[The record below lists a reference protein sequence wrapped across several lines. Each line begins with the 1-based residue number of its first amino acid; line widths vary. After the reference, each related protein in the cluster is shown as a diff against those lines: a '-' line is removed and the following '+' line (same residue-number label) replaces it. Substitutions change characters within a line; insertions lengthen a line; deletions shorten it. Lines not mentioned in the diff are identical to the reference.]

1 MYSQKWEQYE
11 DKWWHFLMNSYAKST
26 AVSFRIWRTT
36 NGDFLPTTLA
46 RRNTGVGQ
54 LSRHSCHRH
63 SCHKCFNMILSDVP
77 SSDMMCLFLANPPR
91 FNQKNSTI
99 LHRTTHHAA
108 LLESFSK
115 VRPSHSHY
123 GSKLA
128 TPFMI
133 WWVVHVST
141 NHRRIHRNFD
151 PDLIPTFRIIDHSS
165 WFAFPRSSPRST
177 LLRTSG
183 ITVTVVKPMGFYLG
197 NEGKNSSWSGWWS
210 IVFAISCT

>member
-1 MYSQKWEQYE
+1 M
-11 DKWWHFLMNSYAKST
+11 
-26 AVSFRIWRTT
+26 
-36 NGDFLPTTLA
+36 A
-46 RRNTGVGQ
+46 RRNTRVGQ

-77 SSDMMCLFLANPPR
+77 LSDMMCLFLANPPR
-91 FNQKNSTI
+91 FNQKNFTI
-99 LHRTTHHAA
+99 LHRTTHRAAA

-115 VRPSHSHY
+115 VRPTHSHY
-123 GSKLA
+123 GSKLG

-141 NHRRIHRNFD
+141 KHRRIHRNFD